1 MKKLILCSLI
11 LLVSCSSLRK
21 SLIYGGLAGSAI
33 GIVGGHSLSPD
44 KESVQP
50 NMAIWGSL
58 GALMGAGLGYLF
70 YTDDPENREL
80 PQMILPQGG
89 NVGANVKRK
98 EFEVPSIKPSD
109 SKKYKLETGPL
120 PEHLKGKV
128 KSPFIIEHEIPETV
142 EQMENGKTITVESH
156 KAWEV
161 SYE

>member
-1 MKKLILCSLI
+1 MKTLILSSLI
-11 LLVSCSSLRK
+11 LLTSCSSLRK
-21 SLIYGGLAGSAI
+21 SIIYGGLAGSAI
-33 GIVGGHSLSPD
+33 GVVGGHSLSPD

-58 GALMGAGLGYLF
+58 GAIAGAALGYLF
-70 YTDDPENREL
+70 FTDDPENREL
-80 PQMILPQGG
+80 PSMILPNKGG
-89 NVGANVKRK
+89 ETTNYKKR
-98 EFEVPSIKPSD
+98 ELETPIIKPSD
-109 SKKYKLETGPL
+109 SKKYKIETGPL
-120 PEHLKGKV
+120 PDHLKGKV